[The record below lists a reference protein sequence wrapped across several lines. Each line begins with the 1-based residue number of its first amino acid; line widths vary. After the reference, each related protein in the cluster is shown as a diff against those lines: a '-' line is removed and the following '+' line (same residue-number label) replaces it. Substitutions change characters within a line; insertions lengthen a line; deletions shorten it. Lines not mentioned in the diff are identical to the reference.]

1 MKRGKIKRGIRKQ
14 QNAKQRNLLFCLLI
28 LMFILCLACAL
39 ILFGSS
45 RQRRKPI
52 QVEHNP
58 CSPTITLTFD
68 DGPNA
73 TYTPQVLDILYQ
85 YQVPATFFVVGEKV
99 EKNEQLIR
107 EMDACGHEIQLHSF
121 SHPDLTTLSCKEIQ
135 REFRLT
141 EKKIQEILPDYS
153 ANYFRPPYGRYT
165 EDTEKIVGI
174 PMMLWTLDSRDW
186 KSPNAQDIFDTVMC
200 SVQDGDIIIFHD
212 DNAETVKALELLIPA
227 LREKGFQFK

>member
-1 MKRGKIKRGIRKQ
+1 MKRENSKQ
-14 QNAKQRNLLFCLLI
+14 KNRKQRNMPFCLLI
-28 LMFILCLACAL
+28 LLLILCLAGAL
-39 ILFGSS
+39 ILFGSR

-52 QVEHNP
+52 RVEHNP

-73 TYTPQVLDILYQ
+73 TYTPQILDILYQ
-85 YQVPATFFVVGEKV
+85 HQVPATFFVVGEKV

-107 EMDACGHEIQLHSF
+107 EMNACGHKIELHSF
-121 SHPDLTTLSCKEIQ
+121 SHPDLTTLSCEKIQ
-135 REFRLT
+135 YEFRLT

-212 DNAETVKALELLIPA
+212 DNAETVKALKLLIPA
-227 LREKGFQFK
+227 LREEGFQFK